1 MGKRIHDYRLL
12 FRRVFLVSYD
22 VVAILVASALALLLR
37 FEFSYSQIDA
47 KYIEMIWTYFP
58 INILT
63 TVVVFYFFQLY
74 HSLWAFAG
82 VTEMQNVIASCML
95 TSFLQMV
102 GMKLMNL
109 NPPRSFYFLYGMI
122 FILLIMLSRFIYR
135 FMRMMRRKKR
145 LAVEGI
151 HTMIIGAGE
160 AGNMIIKEIMTS
172 EHLNLKVSCVVD
184 DDPEKIGR
192 YIHGV
197 KVVGD
202 RTKILRYV
210 ESLSI
215 DQIIIAMPAVKKSEI
230 KEIIDI
236 CKETSCELKIL
247 PGIYQFMTGEV
258 SVSKL
263 RKVEIEDLL
272 GRDQVSVNLGQV
284 MGYVKDKVVLVT
296 GGGGSI
302 GSELCRQ
309 VAAHS
314 PKQLIIVDIYENNA
328 YDIQQE
334 LVGKYPELDLVVLIA
349 SVRNSARMNAI
360 FETYHPNLVYHA
372 AAHKHVPLM
381 EDSPNEAIKNNVFG
395 TWKTVVAADRYQ
407 VDKFVLISTDK
418 AVNPTNIMGASKRI
432 CEMIVQT
439 YNKHSDTEFV
449 AVRFGNVLGS
459 NGSVIPLFKKQIE
472 MGGPVKVTH
481 PDIIRYFMTIP
492 EAVSL
497 VLEAGA
503 KAHGGE
509 IFVLD
514 MGEPVKILD
523 LAKNL
528 IRLSG
533 LTPDEDIKIEF
544 TGLRPG
550 EKLYE
555 ELLMDEEG
563 LQNTEN
569 KMIHIGKPIELDE
582 DKFFIQLEH
591 LKQVVEQE
599 PDEIRKFI
607 QEIVPT
613 YHPKSLE

>member
-1 MGKRIHDYRLL
+1 M
-12 FRRVFLVSYD
+12 
-22 VVAILVASALALLLR
+22 
-37 FEFSYSQIDA
+37 
-47 KYIEMIWTYFP
+47 
-58 INILT
+58 
-63 TVVVFYFFQLY
+63 
-74 HSLWAFAG
+74 
-82 VTEMQNVIASCML
+82 
-95 TSFLQMV
+95 
-102 GMKLMNL
+102 
-109 NPPRSFYFLYGMI
+109 
-122 FILLIMLSRFIYR
+122 
-135 FMRMMRRKKR
+135 
-145 LAVEGI
+145 
-151 HTMIIGAGE
+151 
-160 AGNMIIKEIMTS
+160 
-172 EHLNLKVSCVVD
+172 
-184 DDPEKIGR
+184 
-192 YIHGV
+192 
-197 KVVGD
+197 
-202 RTKILRYV
+202 
-210 ESLSI
+210 
-215 DQIIIAMPAVKKSEI
+215 
-230 KEIIDI
+230 
-236 CKETSCELKIL
+236 
-247 PGIYQFMTGEV
+247 
-258 SVSKL
+258 
-263 RKVEIEDLL
+263 L
-272 GRDQVSVNLGQV
+272 GRDVAAVNLEQI
-284 MGYVKDKVVLVT
+284 MGYVKGKVILVT

-309 VAAHS
+309 IAGHG

-334 LVGKYPELDLVVLIA
+334 LIAKYPELDLVVLIA
-349 SVRNSARMNAI
+349 SVRNTARMNAI
-360 FETYHPNLVYHA
+360 FDTYRPNIVYHA

-381 EDSPNEAIKNNVFG
+381 EGSPNEAIKNNVFG
-395 TWKTVVAADRYQ
+395 TWKTVVAADRYH

-439 YNKHSDTEFV
+439 YNKNSDTEFV

-472 MGGPVKVTH
+472 MGGPVTVTH
-481 PDIIRYFMTIP
+481 PDVIRYFMTIS

-514 MGEPVKILD
+514 MGEPIKILD

-533 LTPDEDIKIEF
+533 LVPDEDIKIEF

-563 LQNTEN
+563 LQDTEN
-569 KMIHIGKPIELDE
+569 RMIHIGKPIELDE
-582 DKFFIQLEH
+582 DKFFVQLEH

-613 YHPKSLE
+613 YHPVYEGKKEGNEYVSLCEERN